1 MGSFFSALFSRLFS
15 RLVSSLFSSTRQR
28 TPWRSD
34 AYFAMECG
42 WFCVLC
48 GAPLDITGEAHNLD
62 PDDERY
68 RVSTIRVPI
77 L

>member
-1 MGSFFSALFSRLFS
+1 
-15 RLVSSLFSSTRQR
+15 
-28 TPWRSD
+28 
-34 AYFAMECG
+34 MECG

-68 RVSTIRVPI
+68 RVSTVRVRVPI
-77 L
+77 LGVLTRVVDVPVQAFRKY